1 MSRRAWGWT
10 AIVTILLCS
19 PAVAVAGDVR
29 VLVGSEKGRVS
40 KEPDAAI
47 VNEPFAVAFDAE
59 GRLYGVEFSRGNRL
73 FRVERPAADGTS
85 KVTFVAGVFH
95 AGDHKTVAAPD
106 AETDAATVRF
116 NGPHDV
122 AVAPDG
128 TVYVADTFAH
138 RIRAYDPIAA
148 RVSVV
153 AGTGLPGFS
162 GDGGAAVAATF
173 NQAYCCSLTTD
184 AKAILV
190 ADIGNARLRRI
201 DLAEQSIVT
210 IAGNGTSGKPID
222 GEKPLET
229 PLAGP
234 RAACMAA
241 DGTIYLAL
249 REGNAVTAIKD
260 GKLRSVV
267 NASGKSGYGGDGGVA
282 RDALLAGPK
291 YVVMDRK
298 GRLLIVDTEN
308 HCIRRYDPARGTI
321 ETVAGMPGKAGAA
334 VGDTWRDTQLR
345 RPHGARIGPQGR
357 LYVADSDNDRI
368 LVGPLSD

>member
-19 PAVAVAGDVR
+19 PAAAVAGDVR

-173 NQAYCCSLTTD
+173 TQAYCCSLTTD

-190 ADIGNARLRRI
+190 ADIGNVRLRRI

-249 REGNAVTAIKD
+249 REG
-260 GKLRSVV
+260 
-267 NASGKSGYGGDGGVA
+267 
-282 RDALLAGPK
+282 
-291 YVVMDRK
+291 
-298 GRLLIVDTEN
+298 
-308 HCIRRYDPARGTI
+308 
-321 ETVAGMPGKAGAA
+321 
-334 VGDTWRDTQLR
+334 
-345 RPHGARIGPQGR
+345 
-357 LYVADSDNDRI
+357 
-368 LVGPLSD
+368 